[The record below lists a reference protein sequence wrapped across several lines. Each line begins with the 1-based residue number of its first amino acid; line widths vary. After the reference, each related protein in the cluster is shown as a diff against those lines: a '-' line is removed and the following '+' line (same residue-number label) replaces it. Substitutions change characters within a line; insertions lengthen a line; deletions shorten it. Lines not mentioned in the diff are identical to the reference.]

1 MIRDEIESVET
12 TSPNILVEQTEQLKL
27 IFPQAFSEGKIDF
40 KKLRAALGDVV
51 DTQPERYSF
60 TWAGKRNATLLLQTP
75 SYATLTP
82 AKDESVNFE
91 NTQNLFIEGDN
102 LEVLKL
108 LYKSYSG
115 RVKMIYIDPP
125 YNTGNDFVYPDSFAD
140 PLETYLEVTGQKD
153 ANGNLLTSNPETSG
167 RYHSAWLSMMY
178 PRLYLARQLLKDDG
192 VIFVSIDDHEVYN
205 LRLLLNEIFGEENFI
220 AELVWEKT
228 RKNDAKLFSVG
239 HEYILVYARSLSTL
253 KELKTV
259 WREEK
264 PGAKQI
270 MEQYRKLRAHYG
282 DDDKAIE
289 KALREW
295 YQSLPENHPSKKL
308 SRYKNIDKYA
318 PKYGPW
324 RDDNISW
331 PGGDGP
337 RYEVVH
343 PVTKQLCAI
352 PEGGWRYS
360 TPEAMARQIQ
370 LELVV
375 FRKDHTQPPI
385 RKTHLLPVPEELDD
399 EDVQEVSAEEEDSND
414 SAGMQVMPSV
424 FNRQAQVAVKQLR
437 ALLGGNIFENPKNV
451 DVLARL
457 IRYCTSVTNNDII
470 LDFFAGAGV
479 TAEAVLWLN
488 HEDEGNRR
496 FICVQLPE
504 STREKS
510 FARKSGYAN
519 IADISKDRICRVIDN
534 MKSEADSK
542 LISARNKPEDL
553 GFRVFKLE
561 LSNYKQWKSIDASD
575 PEAYSKQ
582 LDLFA
587 DLLVENWEPVN
598 VLWEVAIKEG
608 YGLNTQLERL
618 EEVQGNTVWRITDPD
633 KDQSMLVCLD
643 DELKPSTL
651 SALPLSKE
659 HVFVC
664 RNKALDDTKA
674 ANLALQCRLKKI

>member
-1 MIRDEIESVET
+1 MTRDEIETVET
-12 TSPNILVEQTEQLKL
+12 ASPNILVEQTEQLKL
-27 IFPQAFSEGKIDF
+27 IFPQAFSEGKVDF
-40 KKLRAALGDVV
+40 KKLRAALGDLV

-82 AKDESVNFE
+82 AEDESVNFE
-91 NTQNLFIEGDN
+91 GTQNQFIEGDN

-125 YNTGNDFVYPDSFAD
+125 YNTGGDFVYPDNFVD

-153 ANGNLLTSNPETSG
+153 TNGNLLTSNTETSG

-178 PRLYLARQLLKDDG
+178 PRLYLARQLLRDDG
-192 VIFVSIDDHEVYN
+192 VIFISIDDHEAYN

-239 HEYILVYARSLSTL
+239 HEYMLVYARSLSFL

-270 MEQYRKLRAHYG
+270 IHQYRILRAQYG
-282 DDDKAIE
+282 NDDKAIE
-289 KALREW
+289 KALQNW
-295 YQSLPENHPSKKL
+295 YRSLPDGHPSKKL
-308 SRYKNIDKYA
+308 SRYKHIDKN
-318 PKYGPW
+318 GPW
-324 RDDNISW
+324 RDRDISW
-331 PGGDGP
+331 PGGGGP
-337 RYEVVH
+337 RYEVIH
-343 PVTKQLCAI
+343 PVTKQACKI
-352 PEGGWRYS
+352 PERGWCYAS
-360 TPEAMARQIQ
+360 LAAMQKQIQ
-370 LELVV
+370 LGLVV
-375 FRKDHTQPPI
+375 FREDHTEPPI
-385 RKTHLLPVPEELDD
+385 RKAHLNPIPEELDD
-399 EDVQEVSAEEEDSND
+399 ELLSTYQSDDENENGDENI
-414 SAGMQVMPSV
+414 GMQVMPSV
-424 FNRQAQVAVKQLR
+424 LYRQSQVAVKYLR
-437 ALLGGNIFENPKNV
+437 NLMGGKIFDNPK
-451 DVLARL
+451 DHEIIARL
-457 IRYCTSVTNNDII
+457 IKYCTAASNGDIV
-470 LDFFAGAGV
+470 LDYFAGSCT
-479 TAEAVLWLN
+479 TAEAVLRLN
-488 HEDEGNRR
+488 REDDGNRR
-496 FICVQLPE
+496 FIMVQLPE
-504 STREKS
+504 PTSEKS
-510 FARKSGYAN
+510 PARKLGYLD
-519 IADISKDRICRVIDN
+519 IAQIGKERMRRVIAKLSDED
-534 MKSEADSK
+534 KGKLGLTTRTDS
-542 LISARNKPEDL
+542 EDL
-553 GFRVFKLE
+553 GFRVFKLAP
-561 LSNYKQWKSIDASD
+561 SSYKQWQRIDASD
-575 PEAYSKQ
+575 PEAYTKQ
-582 LDLFA
+582 LDMFA
-587 DLLVENWEPVN
+587 DLLVDNWNTIN

-618 EEVQGNTVWRITDPD
+618 VEVQGNTVWRITDPD

-643 DELKPSTL
+643 DELQPSTL